1 MFQRWGAFVY
11 RHRRIVALL
20 AVAVALVAL
29 PFASRASGKLSSG
42 GWLDPLSESSQVDAR
57 LASQF
62 GGGKSSLVALFTRTQ
77 PGGGATSADATS
89 ADATSADFQAAIA
102 TATARLR
109 TDPNVTSIVGYAE
122 TGDRRFVSTKGD
134 AAYIVINLAVTDEES
149 VPLYPALRATLAP
162 PPGYT
167 VSVSGYAP
175 FTLDTTKQADADLV
189 RAELVSLPIV
199 AIVLFLVFTSA
210 MAAGMPLLV
219 AGLAIPT
226 SLGLVYWLAQLTTM
240 SVFVLNIATMLGL
253 ALAID
258 YSLFIT
264 SRFREE
270 LARGRE
276 VGDAVAR
283 AVATSG
289 KAVMFSGIA
298 VAIGLSGLMVF
309 PFATIRSIGL
319 GSALVV
325 GCSVFFALTFLPA
338 ILGMLGHRVNRLSLA
353 GLRHRIRGERGPIAA
368 TEVVLEVTDPDHPSR
383 WGRVARRVMAHPWRV
398 MVPIVIV
405 LLALGTPFLGMEQ
418 GVPGA
423 EVLPVG
429 LESRD
434 TFVALQ
440 ADFAPGETT
449 PMVILAD
456 LSAPPTSPAGIAAL
470 QAYASHLS
478 ALGGISRIESFFTIV
493 DPRTGT
499 ALPPA
504 QVQALFA
511 MPAAQRP
518 AGVDTLLARYV
529 SGNTVR
535 IDAISPYVASRPE
548 ATSMV
553 PRIRALPIDA
563 PITRTALGGTAAL
576 GSDFLAGQADRLPFA
591 VGWTMLA
598 TALILFLLF
607 GSAVL
612 PLKAVLMTLLSATAS
627 FGALVWIFQDGNLSG
642 PLAFQSPGFTVAG
655 IPIIMFCVIFGL
667 SMDYEVLL
675 LSRIQEAWRRTA
687 DNTAS
692 VVEGVVRT
700 ARVIT
705 GAALIMV
712 TVFSAFVLADEV
724 TIKSIGVG
732 MAIAVAIDASIV
744 RVLLVPAVMR
754 LLGRW
759 NWWAPGPLGRIAD
772 RVGFSHAEA
781 DDPRPS
787 ADAPDGPA
795 SGSVIAGVPGRDDS
809 LADVDG
815 ATFGS
820 GLR

>member
-1 MFQRWGAFVY
+1 MFLRWGAFVY
-11 RHRRIVALL
+11 RHRRIVALIAL
-20 AVAVALVAL
+20 VVAVAAL
-29 PFASRASGKLSSG
+29 PFASRASGKLTSG
-42 GWLDPLSESSQVDAR
+42 GWLDPLSESSQVDSR
-57 LASQF
+57 LAAEF
-62 GGGKSSLVALFTRTQ
+62 GGGKSSLLALFTRAQ
-77 PGGGATSADATS
+77 PGADATS
-89 ADATSADFQAAIA
+89 AAFQAAIA
-102 TATARLR
+102 TSVAPLR
-109 TDPNVTSIVGYAE
+109 SDPNVTGIVGYAD
-122 TGDRRFVSTKGD
+122 TGDRRFVSVKGD
-134 AAYIVINLAVTDEES
+134 AAYVVINLSVTDEQS
-149 VPLYPALRATLAP
+149 VPLYPSLRAELAP
-162 PPGYT
+162 PAGYA

-175 FTLDTTKQADADLV
+175 FTIDTSNSAGKDLE

-210 MAAGMPLLV
+210 VAAGMPLLV

-226 SLGLVYWLAQLTTM
+226 SLGLVYWLAQLMTM
-240 SVFVLNIATMLGL
+240 SIFVLNIASMLGL

-258 YSLFIT
+258 YSLFLV

-270 LARGRE
+270 LANGRE

-298 VAIGLSGLMVF
+298 VAIGLSGLMIF

-325 GCSVFFALTFLPA
+325 ACSVFFALTFLPA

-353 GLRHRIRGERGPIAA
+353 GLRHRLRGERGAIIAG
-368 TEVVLEVTDPDHPSR
+368 EVVLEVTDPGHPSR
-383 WGRVARRVMAHPWRV
+383 WGRVARGVMAHPWRV
-398 MVPIVIV
+398 LLPIVAL
-405 LLALGTPFLGMEQ
+405 LLALGTPFLHLEQ

-423 EVLPVG
+423 EVLPAG

-434 TFVALQ
+434 TFVKLE
-440 ADFAPGETT
+440 ADFPPGETT

-456 LSAPPTSPAGIAAL
+456 LSGDPTSPAGIAAL
-470 QAYASHLS
+470 QDYAKRL
-478 ALGGISRIESFFTIV
+478 ATVPGISRVESFFTIS
-493 DPRTGT
+493 DPKTGL

-504 QVQALFA
+504 QVQGLFA
-511 MPAAQRP
+511 LPPAQRP
-518 AGVDTLLARYV
+518 AGVAALLAQYV
-529 SGNTVR
+529 SGDTVR
-535 IDAISPYVASRPE
+535 LNAISPYIASRPE
-548 ATSMV
+548 ATSLV
-553 PRIRALPIDA
+553 PIVRALPVEA
-563 PITRTALGGTAAL
+563 PITGTAVGGTAAL
-576 GSDFLAGQADRLPFA
+576 GADFLTGQADRLPFA

-598 TALILFLLF
+598 TAVILFLLF
-607 GSAVL
+607 GSVVL

-627 FGALVWIFQDGNLSG
+627 FGALVWIFQDGNLANV
-642 PLAFQSPGFTVAG
+642 LAFQSPGFTVAG

-675 LSRIQEAWRRTA
+675 LSRIQEAWRRTG

-712 TVFSAFVLADEV
+712 CVFSAFVLADEI
-724 TIKSIGVG
+724 TIKSIGIG

-744 RVLLVPAVMR
+744 RVTLVPAAMR

-759 NWWAPGPLGRIAD
+759 NWWAPGPFGWIAA
-772 RVGFSHAEA
+772 RVGFSHVES
-781 DDPRPS
+781 DDPQTATASPS
-787 ADAPDGPA
+787 GTDATTGP
-795 SGSVIAGVPGRDDS
+795 R
-809 LADVDG
+809 
-815 ATFGS
+815 
-820 GLR
+820 

>member
-11 RHRRIVALL
+11 RHRRIVALVAL
-20 AVAVALVAL
+20 AVALVAL
-29 PFASRASGKLSSG
+29 PFASRASSKLSSG

-62 GGGKSSLVALFTRTQ
+62 GGGKSSLVALFARTQ
-77 PGGGATSADATS
+77 PG
-89 ADATSADFQAAIA
+89 ADATSADFQAAIE

-109 TDPNVTSIVGYAE
+109 TDPNVTAIVGYAE

-167 VSVSGYAP
+167 VAVSGYAP

-226 SLGLVYWLAQLTTM
+226 SLGLVYWVAQLTTM

-353 GLRHRIRGERGPIAA
+353 GLRHRLRGERGPIAE

-398 MVPIVIV
+398 IVPIVIV
-405 LLALGTPFLGMEQ
+405 LLVLGTPFLGMEQ

-449 PMVILAD
+449 PIVILAD
-456 LSAPPTSPAGIAAL
+456 LSAPPTSPAGITAL
-470 QAYASHLS
+470 QAYASRLA
-478 ALGGISRIESFFTIV
+478 ALGGVSRIESFFTIV

-518 AGVDTLLARYV
+518 AGVAALLAQYV

-548 ATSMV
+548 ATSHGAAD
-553 PRIRALPIDA
+553 PRPARRCADHAHGGRRDGRARL
-563 PITRTALGGTAAL
+563 
-576 GSDFLAGQADRLPFA
+576 RLPRRP
-591 VGWTMLA
+591 G
-598 TALILFLLF
+598 
-607 GSAVL
+607 
-612 PLKAVLMTLLSATAS
+612 ATAS
-627 FGALVWIFQDGNLSG
+627 PSRW
-642 PLAFQSPGFTVAG
+642 AG
-655 IPIIMFCVIFGL
+655 RCWP
-667 SMDYEVLL
+667 
-675 LSRIQEAWRRTA
+675 RR
-687 DNTAS
+687 
-692 VVEGVVRT
+692 
-700 ARVIT
+700 
-705 GAALIMV
+705 
-712 TVFSAFVLADEV
+712 
-724 TIKSIGVG
+724 
-732 MAIAVAIDASIV
+732 
-744 RVLLVPAVMR
+744 
-754 LLGRW
+754 
-759 NWWAPGPLGRIAD
+759 
-772 RVGFSHAEA
+772 
-781 DDPRPS
+781 
-787 ADAPDGPA
+787 
-795 SGSVIAGVPGRDDS
+795 
-809 LADVDG
+809 
-815 ATFGS
+815 
-820 GLR
+820 

>member
-1 MFQRWGAFVY
+1 MFLRWGAFVY
-11 RHRRIVALL
+11 RHRRIVAL
-20 AVAVALVAL
+20 VALVVALAAL
-29 PFASRASGKLSSG
+29 PFASRASAKLTSG
-42 GWLDPLSESSQVDAR
+42 GWLDPLSQSAQVDTR
-57 LASQF
+57 LAAEF
-62 GGGKSSLVALFTRTQ
+62 GGGKSSLLALFTSTQ
-77 PGGGATSADATS
+77 PGADATS
-89 ADATSADFQAAIA
+89 AGFQAAIA
-102 TATARLR
+102 TATASLSA
-109 TDPNVTSIVGYAE
+109 DPNVTGIVGYAG
-122 TGDRRFVSTKGD
+122 TGDRRFISLKGD
-134 AAYIVINLAVTDEES
+134 AAYVVINLAVTDEES
-149 VPLYPALRATLAP
+149 VPLYPDLRAKLAP
-162 PPGYT
+162 PAGYAVT
-167 VSVSGYAP
+167 VSGYAP
-175 FTLDTTKQADADLV
+175 FTIDTARQADADLV

-199 AIVLFLVFTSA
+199 AVVLFLVFTSA
-210 MAAGMPLLV
+210 VAAGMPLLV

-226 SLGLVYWLAQLTTM
+226 SLGLVYWVAQVTTM
-240 SVFVLNIATMLGL
+240 SIFVLNIASMLGL

-258 YSLFIT
+258 YSLFLV

-270 LARGRE
+270 LANGHE

-289 KAVMFSGIA
+289 KAVVFSGIA

-309 PFATIRSIGL
+309 PFATLRSIGL

-325 GCSVFFALTFLPA
+325 GSSVFFALTFLPA

-353 GLRHRIRGERGPIAA
+353 GLRHRRRGDRGPIVE
-368 TEVVLEVTDPDHPSR
+368 TEVVVEVTDPNHPSR
-383 WGRVARRVMAHPWRV
+383 WGRVARRVMAHPFRV
-398 MVPIVIV
+398 LLPVLAV
-405 LLALGTPFLGMEQ
+405 LLALGTPFLHMEQ

-456 LSAPPTSPAGIAAL
+456 LSADPTSPAGIAAL
-470 QAYASHLS
+470 QAYASRLT
-478 ALGGISRIESFFTIV
+478 AVTGISRVESCFVIT
-493 DPRTGT
+493 DPKTG
-499 ALPPA
+499 LVVPPA
-504 QVQALFA
+504 QVQQMFAL
-511 MPAAQRP
+511 PAAQRP
-518 AGVDTLLARYV
+518 AGIGALLARYV
-529 SGNTVR
+529 SGHTVLL
-535 IDAISPYVASRPE
+535 DAISPYVASRPE
-548 ATSMV
+548 ATSLV
-553 PRIRALPIDA
+553 PAVRALPVDA
-563 PITRTALGGTAAL
+563 PITRTSVGGTAAL
-576 GSDFLAGQADRLPFA
+576 GSDFLAGQSDRLPFA

-598 TALILFLLF
+598 TAVILFLLF
-607 GSAVL
+607 GSVVL

-627 FGALVWIFQDGNLSG
+627 FGALVWIFQDGNLSNL
-642 PLAFQSPGFTVAG
+642 LAFHSPGFTVAG

-675 LSRIQEAWRRTA
+675 LSRIQEAWRRTG

-712 TVFSAFVLADEV
+712 SVFSAFVLADEV

-744 RVLLVPAVMR
+744 RVTLVPAVMR
-754 LLGRW
+754 LLGPW

-772 RVGFSHAEA
+772 RVGFSHVES
-781 DDPRPS
+781 DDRRARP
-787 ADAPDGPA
+787 
-795 SGSVIAGVPGRDDS
+795 
-809 LADVDG
+809 
-815 ATFGS
+815 
-820 GLR
+820 